1 VFLHAPRLAL
11 ARSKGRLAHFSL
23 CIPLLSLA
31 VHPPRVRL
39 PSGLDGATTLDIVRA
54 LKGWC
59 VSSHGSATVS
69 LLQANPAVVAQF
81 DQVILMRE
89 GCIVFS
95 GSQEQL
101 QQHLADMRITPNPDV
116 DLADWSGGEHRAEQ
130 THTLSA
136 AVRPPCVPHMSMSI
150 TRMRVLLFSPSLCVC
165 LLCQA
170 C

>member
-1 VFLHAPRLAL
+1 MHL
-11 ARSKGRLAHFSL
+11 ARIRSQQSSARSCLFFFSL
-23 CIPLLSLA
+23 LFSFSPF
-31 VHPPRVRL
+31 
-39 PSGLDGATTLDIVRA
+39 SGLDGATTLDIVRA

-101 QQHLADMRITPNPDV
+101 QQHLTDMRITPNPDV
-116 DLADWSGGEHRAEQ
+116 DLADWSVGGTEQ
-130 THTLSA
+130 N
-136 AVRPPCVPHMSMSI
+136 RNE
-150 TRMRVLLFSPSLCVC
+150 
-165 LLCQA
+165 QN
-170 C
+170 